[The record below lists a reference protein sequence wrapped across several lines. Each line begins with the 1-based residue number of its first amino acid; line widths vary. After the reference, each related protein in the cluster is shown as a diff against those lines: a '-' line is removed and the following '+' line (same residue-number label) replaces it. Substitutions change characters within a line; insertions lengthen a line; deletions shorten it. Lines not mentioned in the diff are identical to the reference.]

1 MNHHHHIHHTAHC
14 RVLDELHTLT
24 IQQVQA
30 LVDTVGETPRDEQ
43 LAAMALTTE
52 LEEALPAAARR
63 LAETQI
69 AGREDLREAA
79 GNAPHRID
87 HVDLDEIGDDD
98 FDEILDDVDR
108 FCHVIDCLAF
118 ALTEYARHGIHGATA
133 RYRLLIQPWAAVMGD
148 PCEP

>member
-1 MNHHHHIHHTAHC
+1 MNHHHHIHHTAHR

-87 HVDLDEIGDDD
+87 HVDLDEI
-98 FDEILDDVDR
+98 LDDVDR